1 MEGKTVVISA
11 PSGAGKTSI
20 VNFLLSRIPS
30 LSFSISACSRTKRLD
45 EINGKNYYFLDSS
58 TFKSKI
64 SKGDFLEWE
73 EVYPDH
79 YYGTLN
85 SELER
90 IWGENK
96 HVVFD
101 IDVAGGINVKKRFH
115 SNCISIFILP
125 PSVGALEERLLS
137 RGSETQSSIN
147 KRINKAEQEIA
158 KRSDFDHIVL
168 NDDFT
173 TACEE
178 VLILV
183 KNFLK

>member
-20 VNFLLSRIPS
+20 VNFLLSKIPS
-30 LSFSISACSRTKRLD
+30 LSFSVSACSREKRSH
-45 EINGKNYYFLDSS
+45 EINGKNYYFLDVSK
-58 TFKSKI
+58 FKSKI
-64 SKGDFLEWE
+64 DKGDFLEWE
-73 EVYPDH
+73 EVYPDQ

-101 IDVAGGINVKKRFH
+101 IDVAGGINVKNKFH
-115 SNCISIFILP
+115 SNCISIFIMP
-125 PSVGALEERLLS
+125 PSVGVLEERLSS
-137 RGSETQSSIN
+137 RGSETKSSIN
-147 KRINKAEQEIA
+147 KRINKAELEIS

-168 NDDFT
+168 NDDFAA
-173 TACEE
+173 ACEE

-183 KNFLK
+183 TKFLK

>member
-1 MEGKTVVISA
+1 M
-11 PSGAGKTSI
+11 
-20 VNFLLSRIPS
+20 
-30 LSFSISACSRTKRLD
+30 
-45 EINGKNYYFLDSS
+45 
-58 TFKSKI
+58 
-64 SKGDFLEWE
+64 
-73 EVYPDH
+73 YPDH

-101 IDVAGGINVKKRFH
+101 IDVAGGLNLKNKFH
-115 SNCISIFILP
+115 SNCISIFIMP

-137 RGSETQSSIN
+137 RGSETQSSID

>member
-101 IDVAGGINVKKRFH
+101 IRCCWWYKCEKK
-115 SNCISIFILP
+115 ISF
-125 PSVGALEERLLS
+125 
-137 RGSETQSSIN
+137 
-147 KRINKAEQEIA
+147 
-158 KRSDFDHIVL
+158 
-168 NDDFT
+168 
-173 TACEE
+173 
-178 VLILV
+178 
-183 KNFLK
+183 